1 MMQYSLL
8 NQLCIDKHKENWKV
22 KIRISRMWNA
32 INSKNNDIISLDM
45 ILIDEQNNS
54 IHAIIRN
61 NIAKKF
67 KPLLQEGKFIKEI
80 KDTDVDIPRHKFEF
94 VDYNKIHERVNK
106 HVQLSDIIA
115 NVIGVGLIEQPCIK
129 GSNVSMRNINVMTIE
144 YWELVWGLQHNPIE
158 EEMMDIKLCMGDYNL
173 SSTSGT
179 RVYIDLD
186 IPETAEFKYQLVE
199 NNQPIVQMP
208 KQFKPQVTI
217 QEEMNINRRTI
228 SEIKNIMW
236 DSDNEETIF
245 TCQGKIIN
253 IDIDNSGW
261 YRIQSKVEDSS
272 GMATF
277 ILFDSE
283 AEKLLNISAKD
294 LLNKSLEEPDEV
306 ILPVQIENLKGKQF
320 VFQIQL
326 NDYNL
331 NYGWEL
337 YTVKKLFDSFQET
350 DKTIQLDKM
359 TEVYI
364 SDTSNECSN
373 NLSIEEDGDCTKI
386 QKLDVQSNVQLT
398 PTSVL
403 KENKRAYSGTT
414 TKQQRKKIQKTL

>member
-61 NIAKKF
+61 NIAKKL
-67 KPLLQEGKFIKEI
+67 KPLLQEGKFYELSYFQVVDGNALYRPIDNDIKIMFTLKTGTKEIKEI
-80 KDTDVDIPRHKFEF
+80 DVDIPRHKFEF

-115 NVIGVGLIEQPCIK
+115 NVIGVGPIEQPCIK

-144 YWELVWGLQHNPIE
+144 Y
-158 EEMMDIKLCMGDYNL
+158 
-173 SSTSGT
+173 
-179 RVYIDLD
+179 
-186 IPETAEFKYQLVE
+186 
-199 NNQPIVQMP
+199 
-208 KQFKPQVTI
+208 
-217 QEEMNINRRTI
+217 
-228 SEIKNIMW
+228 
-236 DSDNEETIF
+236 
-245 TCQGKIIN
+245 
-253 IDIDNSGW
+253 
-261 YRIQSKVEDSS
+261 RIQLKVEDSS

-326 NDYNL
+326 NNYNF
-331 NYGWEL
+331 NYGWEIF
-337 YTVKKLFDSFQET
+337 TIKKLFDSFEET
-350 DKTIQLDKM
+350 DKAIQLDKM

-373 NLSIEEDGDCTKI
+373 NLSVEEDGDCTKF
-386 QKLDVQSNVQLT
+386 QKFDVQTNVQLT

-414 TKQQRKKIQKTL
+414 TKQQKKKIQKTL